1 MVQLSAVF
9 LGLVALS
16 VNVHAAPVV
25 LSKRIAQT
33 IADSTAKWEQACV
46 RFAFLDQRHT
56 KFIFYFFHWLA
67 CSWWRPTV

>member
-16 VNVHAAPVV
+16 VNVHAAPVI

-46 RFAFLDQRHT
+46 GFTLIYQRHT
-56 KFIFYFFHWLA
+56 NFNFFF
-67 CSWWRPTV
+67 R